1 MTRFIYF
8 IGKQG
13 TRQQMAKRK
22 SLDLMA
28 SVGLV
33 SLPPLSLSHCSAL
46 LVEQALPIN
55 YNYLSLNWFLMKC
68 SKLN

>member
-33 SLPPLSLSHCSAL
+33 SLPPLTAL